1 MDKKQDNIRKNLNQ
15 YTKEE
20 LIEKI
25 IIEKEKKE
33 NQLLSIE
40 MKIDKIRDSLKL

>member
-1 MDKKQDNIRKNLNQ
+1 MDKKQDNIRKYLNQ